1 MDTDSPGR
9 IGGLAGMTRIKHSAA
24 VRQTAPGVTPPGD
37 STGGTSFAKSLILE
51 VYSVSL
57 IISMFSGIRM
67 NRTRLLRLA
76 VFFAAALFSA
86 VPLAAHAAPTASVAQ
101 VPSAFEDRT
110 PKLVAEE
117 SDRPDLEF
125 SFHRLGPG
133 GGATL
138 LVVGGIQG
146 DEPGGFSAASLLVTS
161 YAITSGQVWVVPNLN
176 FPSIVNRARGT
187 LGDMNRKFAYVN
199 PKDPDYPAVKSIQEI
214 IRAPEVDV
222 ILNLHDG
229 SGFYRPKDEGPMHN
243 PKRWG
248 QSIIIDQVCLD
259 EKHRFGQLE
268 DMANNAIQD
277 ANAALLKEEHRYHLR
292 NTETRAGD
300 KEMEKTLSYYA
311 VRHNKPAFGIE
322 ASKNFSTEFRTY
334 YHMQILESFM
344 RQMGIRYERKFS
356 LTAEGVKDAV
366 NNDLAIALYDN
377 RLVLALDNARPN
389 LAYVPMKKDAPV
401 ELRGTKPLL
410 ALLKE
415 KKNSTW
421 RVAYGNRTI
430 TRLSPQYMDFDESLS
445 SLEIVQDGK
454 TRSVSLGQLVTVT
467 ESFLIKSAQG
477 FRVNAIGA
485 RKEKADGS
493 ECDVTL
499 KKTDFIP
506 RYSVD
511 KDATTY
517 RVEIYRGKAFAG
529 MILVRFGTEEPS
541 SREAMTAT
549 KGPESDFG
557 F

>member
-1 MDTDSPGR
+1 
-9 IGGLAGMTRIKHSAA
+9 
-24 VRQTAPGVTPPGD
+24 
-37 STGGTSFAKSLILE
+37 
-51 VYSVSL
+51 
-57 IISMFSGIRM
+57 M
-67 NRTRLLRLA
+67 NHTRLLRLA
-76 VFFAAALFSA
+76 VLFAAALGMA
-86 VPLAAHAAPTASVAQ
+86 APHIAHAASAAPGPVASGPVVQ
-101 VPSAFEDRT
+101 VPSAFGDRA
-110 PKLVAEE
+110 PKFVAED

-161 YAITSGQVWVVPNLN
+161 YTITSGQVWVVPNLN
-176 FPSIVNRARGT
+176 FPSIVNRARGS

-199 PKDPDYPAVKSIQEI
+199 PKDPDYPAVKTIQEI

-229 SGFYRPKDEGPMHN
+229 SGFYRPTNEGPMHN
-243 PKRWG
+243 PQRWG

-259 EKHRFGQLE
+259 EKHRFGHLE

-277 ANAALLKEEHRYHLR
+277 ANCALLKEEHRYHLR

-322 ASKNFSTEFRTY
+322 ASKSFSTEFRTY

-344 RQMGIRYERKFS
+344 RQMGIGYERKFP
-356 LTAEGVKDAV
+356 LTAEGVKDAI
-366 NNDLAIALYDN
+366 NSDLAIALYGN
-377 RLVLALDNARPN
+377 RLVLALDNARPS
-389 LAYVPMKKDAPV
+389 LTYVPMKKDAPM
-401 ELRGTKPLL
+401 ELKGTKPLL

-430 TRLSPQYMDFDESLS
+430 TRLSPQYMEFDESLS
-445 SLEIVQDGK
+445 TLEVEQDG
-454 TRSVSLGQLVTVT
+454 TTTSVPLGRLVTVT
-467 ESFLIKSAQG
+467 DSFLIKSAQG

-499 KKTDFIP
+499 RKADFIP

-517 RVEIYRGKAFAG
+517 RVEIYKGKAFAG
-529 MILVRFGTEEPS
+529 MILVRFGTAAPS
-541 SREAMTAT
+541 SRETMTAT